1 MAILII
7 AEHDNQ
13 TLQTATLNVLT
24 AAAEIASYDGDSELH
39 LLIIGHDC
47 QAVVDMAQ
55 GIAGL
60 SKILITYAPLYQYA
74 LAENIAPLVVSLIE
88 DTNLGINQDLKQ
100 IQDAKQVPCQ
110 SHYSHIMASAST
122 TGKDYQPRIAALLDV
137 AQISDII
144 SVESADTFKRPIYAG
159 NAIAT
164 VQSSDSIQVITVR
177 SSAFEPV
184 RLRTSS
190 LDDAKQVPIVELAG
204 QPDSGKSEFINA
216 ELTQSSRPELT
227 TAKVVIAGGRG
238 LQNTENFVL
247 LDNLADQ
254 LNAAVGASRAAVDAG
269 FVANDLQIGQT
280 GKIVAPNLYIAVGI
294 SGAIQ
299 HIAGITG
306 SKVIVAI
313 NSDADAPIFDVA
325 DYGLV
330 ADLFDTLPDL
340 TNALKAKE

>member
-1 MAILII
+1 MAILIV

-13 TLQTATLNVLT
+13 VIEPATLSVLS
-24 AAAEIASYDGDSELH
+24 AAVEIAGHCSDKELH

-47 QAVVDMAQ
+47 QAVVAMAQ
-55 GIAGL
+55 DITTL
-60 SKILITYAPLYQYA
+60 SKILVSDHLNHQYP
-74 LAENIAPLVVSLIE
+74 LAENVAPLIVGLV
-88 DTNLGINQDLKQ
+88 
-100 IQDAKQVPCQ
+100 QDAKN
-110 SHYSHIMASAST
+110 YSHIITSAST
-122 TGKDYQPRIAALLDV
+122 TGKDYHPRVAALLDV

-159 NAIAT
+159 KAIAT
-164 VQSSDSIQVITVR
+164 VQSSDAIKVITVR
-177 SSAFEPV
+177 SSAFSAEV
-184 RLRTSS
+184 LSS
-190 LDDAKQVPIVELAG
+190 ESKVPIVELAA
-204 QPDSGKSEFINA
+204 QTDSGKSEFIKA

-227 TAKVVIAGGRG
+227 TAKVVISGGRG
-238 LQNTENFVL
+238 LQNADNFEL
-247 LDNLADQ
+247 LYTLADQ

-280 GKIVAPNLYIAVGI
+280 GKIIAPDLYIAVGI

-313 NSDADAPIFDVA
+313 NNDPDAPIFDIA

-330 ADLFDTLPDL
+330 ADLFDVLPEL
-340 TNALKAKE
+340 TAALKAPD